1 MSFLDI
7 WNNLLKFNEKNI
19 FIVFDK
25 DGNIWFGMK
34 DLFRALGYNNLKK
47 VKLNL
52 KIPLKYVLK
61 YSKVKGVHMTTPPL
75 NIQPHTK
82 MVNESGLNYIL
93 ANSKKPIAKDFMAKY
108 LDEIMPEIRKTGQ
121 YILNKKDKEKLD
133 KINNKLNNYKEEN
146 QFLSNKNK
154 YIPSKIG
161 YLYIKKTTSYIDGN
175 KVITYKFGRTKDIK
189 KRLGIHLTS
198 DSKSKIIFYIITELD
213 KVQLESCIK
222 NLNKFVSIK
231 KNYEI
236 VYKSLKNLKDDIIN
250 CSKLIAKS
258 ICKCVKCKKKFK
270 VSKLNK
276 HKCIKHFQIR
286 FIKPE

>member
-34 DLFRALGYNNLKK
+34 DLFRALGYTSLKLMILRFGLPK
-47 VKLNL
+47 KYIAKLSD
-52 KIPLKYVLK
+52 I
-61 YSKVKGVHMTTPPL
+61 KGSTLMKPPL

-82 MVNESGLNYIL
+82 LTNESGLNYIL

-121 YILNKKDKEKLD
+121 YILNKKDKLKID

-146 QFLSNKNK
+146 IFLSNKNK

-161 YLYIKKTTSYIDGN
+161 YLYIKKTISYIDGN

-189 KRLGIHLTS
+189 KRLSNHLTS

-250 CSKLIAKS
+250 CSLLKKSQIFLISSLSNKKL
-258 ICKCVKCKKKFK
+258 CFLFDNVLTNC
-270 VSKLNK
+270 
-276 HKCIKHFQIR
+276 
-286 FIKPE
+286 